1 MIEVLMEEEKMI
13 ENIGNLFAFIGGL
26 GMFLYGMNIMA
37 DGLQKSAGN
46 KMKQLLGYLTNNK
59 LLGVLIGALVTA
71 IIQSSSAT
79 TVMVVG
85 FVNAEILTLTQA
97 AGVIMGANIGTTITA
112 WLVSASE
119 WGAFLKP
126 EFIAPL
132 ILGIGAFALL
142 FVKGKRIKQVAEIAI
157 GFGILFIGL
166 SSMSAAVSMYRE
178 SPIFAK
184 AFSTLGANPILGI
197 ITGAVVTAII
207 QSSSASVGILQT
219 LALNGIVNWRS
230 AIFITLGQNIGTC
243 VTALLSSAG
252 ANKTAKRAAIIHLL
266 FNVSGA
272 IIFGVIMTIFFFVNP
287 NMAAAN
293 ISSTQISIFHTI
305 FNVSNTVILFPF
317 VGILVKLSYLFVRGE
332 DSNEEEEEDQVVL
345 KHLDDRILEA
355 PTFAVESAIK
365 EVVHMGEIVLE
376 NVNLAVKEV
385 CLPKPEQKKIDI
397 VFKREGTINNMEKI
411 ITEYLVKIS
420 RLSLTE
426 QQNTVIN
433 NLFYTVS
440 DIERIGDHAENLAEF
455 AQTRLNHEIIFS
467 EGAMRELA
475 EMSEKVENAL
485 KNAVMARATED
496 MKYVRKVIQLEDE
509 VDELEES
516 LREKH
521 IARLSKGECTSETGV
536 IFLDAL
542 SNLERISDHAI
553 NIVEYI
559 RAERN

>member
-1 MIEVLMEEEKMI
+1 MI

-85 FVNAEILTLTQA
+85 FVNAGILTLTQA
-97 AGVIMGANIGTTITA
+97 AGVIMGANVGTTITA

-317 VGILVKLSYLFVRGE
+317 VGILVKLSYLFIKGE

-376 NVNLAVKEV
+376 NVDLAVKEV

-397 VFKREGTINNMEKI
+397 VLKREGTINNMEKI

-455 AQTRLNHEIIFS
+455 AQTRLNHEIVFS

-475 EMSEKVENAL
+475 QISEKVESALENAM
-485 KNAVMARATED
+485 MARTTED

-509 VDELEES
+509 VDELEEV

-536 IFLDAL
+536 IFLDVL

-559 RAERN
+559 REERN

>member
-1 MIEVLMEEEKMI
+1 MI

-46 KMKQLLGYLTNNK
+46 KMKQLLGYLTNNR

-85 FVNAEILTLTQA
+85 FVNAGILTLTQA

-132 ILGIGAFALL
+132 ILGIGAFVLL
-142 FVKGKRIKQVAEIAI
+142 FAKGKRVKQVSEIAI

-166 SSMSAAVSMYRE
+166 SSMSAAVSVYKDN
-178 SPIFAK
+178 PIFAK

-197 ITGAVVTAII
+197 LTGAVVTAII

-219 LALNGIVNWRS
+219 LALNGIVNWQS

-252 ANKTAKRAAIIHLL
+252 ANKTAKRAATIHLL

-272 IIFGVIMTIFFFVNP
+272 IIFGIIMTIYFFVNP
-287 NMAAAN
+287 NLAMAH
-293 ISSTQISIFHTI
+293 ISSTQISVFHTV
-305 FNVSNTVILFPF
+305 FNVTNTIILFPF
-317 VGILVKLSYLFVRGE
+317 VGVLVKLSHLFVRGE
-332 DSNEEEEEDQVVL
+332 DEDESSEEDEVVL

-365 EVVHMGEIVLE
+365 EVVHMGEIVLM
-376 NVNLAVKEV
+376 NVNLAIEEV
-385 CLPKPEQKKIDI
+385 CRQKPEQEGITNI
-397 VFKREGTINNMEKI
+397 VKREKTINNMEKI
-411 ITEYLVKIS
+411 ITEYLVKIT

-426 QQNTVIN
+426 QQNAVIT

-455 AQTRLNHEIIFS
+455 AQTRLDHGIVFS
-467 EGAMRELA
+467 EGATSELK
-475 EMSEKVENAL
+475 EMAKKVRGALENAI
-485 KNAVMARATED
+485 VARSTED
-496 MKYVRKVIQLEDE
+496 MSYVRKVIQLEDE
-509 VDELEES
+509 VDELEEE

-521 IARLSKGECTSETGV
+521 ITRLSNGECTSETGV
-536 IFLDAL
+536 IFLDVL
-542 SNLERISDHAI
+542 SNLERVSDHAI

-559 RAERN
+559 REERNS

>member
-1 MIEVLMEEEKMI
+1 MI

-46 KMKQLLGYLTNNK
+46 KMKQLLGYLTNNR

-85 FVNAEILTLTQA
+85 FVNAGILTLTQA

-132 ILGIGAFALL
+132 ILGVGAFVLL
-142 FVKGKRIKQVAEIAI
+142 FAKGKRIKQVSEIAI

-166 SSMSAAVSMYRE
+166 SSMSAAVSVYKD
-178 SPIFAK
+178 SPIFSK

-197 ITGAVVTAII
+197 LTGAVVTAII

-219 LALNGIVNWRS
+219 LALNGIVNWQS

-252 ANKTAKRAAIIHLL
+252 ANKTAKRAATIHLL

-287 NMAAAN
+287 NLAMAH
-293 ISSTQISIFHTI
+293 ISSTEISVFHTV
-305 FNVSNTVILFPF
+305 FNVTNTIILFPF
-317 VGILVKLSYLFVRGE
+317 VGILVKLSHLFVRGE
-332 DSNEEEEEDQVVL
+332 DEDEAREEDEVVL

-365 EVVHMGEIVLE
+365 EVVHMGEIVLM
-376 NVNLAVKEV
+376 NVNLAIEEI
-385 CLPKPEQKKIDI
+385 CRQKPEQEKITNI
-397 VFKREGTINNMEKI
+397 VKREKTINNMEKI
-411 ITEYLVKIS
+411 ITEYLVKITH
-420 RLSLTE
+420 LSLTE
-426 QQNTVIN
+426 QQNTVIT

-455 AQTRLNHEIIFS
+455 AQTRLDHEIVFS
-467 EGAMRELA
+467 EGATSELK
-475 EMSEKVENAL
+475 EMAKKVSGALENAI
-485 KNAVMARATED
+485 VARSTED
-496 MKYVRKVIQLEDE
+496 MSYVRKVIHLEDE
-509 VDELEES
+509 VDELEEE

-521 IARLSKGECTSETGV
+521 ITRLSKGECTSETGV
-536 IFLDAL
+536 IFLDVL
-542 SNLERISDHAI
+542 SNLERVSDHAI

-559 RAERN
+559 REERNL

>member
-1 MIEVLMEEEKMI
+1 MI

-46 KMKQLLGYLTNNK
+46 RMKQLLGYLTNNR

-85 FVNAEILTLTQA
+85 FVNAGILTLTQA

-142 FVKGKRIKQVAEIAI
+142 FAKGKKIKQVSEIAI

-166 SSMSAAVSMYRE
+166 SSMSAAVSVYRD
-178 SPIFAK
+178 SPVFAK

-197 ITGAVVTAII
+197 IAGTVVTAII

-252 ANKTAKRAAIIHLL
+252 ANKTAKRAATIHLL

-272 IIFGVIMTIFFFVNP
+272 IIFAIIMTIFFFVKP
-287 NMAAAN
+287 NLAASN
-293 ISSTQISIFHTI
+293 ISSTEISIFHTI
-305 FNVSNTVILFPF
+305 FNISNTVILFPF
-317 VGILVKLSYLFVRGE
+317 VGVLVKLSYLFVRGE
-332 DSNEEEEEDQVVL
+332 DKKEEEEEDQVVL

-365 EVVHMGEIVLE
+365 EVVHMGEIVLA
-376 NVNLAVKEV
+376 NVNLAMKEV
-385 CLPKPEQKKIDI
+385 CLQKPEQKAIDTI
-397 VFKREGTINNMEKI
+397 FKMESTINNMEKI

-455 AQTRLNHEIIFS
+455 AQTRLDHEIVFS
-467 EGAMRELA
+467 EGAMNELK
-475 EMSEKVENAL
+475 EISEKVERALENAIL
-485 KNAVMARATED
+485 ARTTED

-509 VDELEES
+509 VDELEEV

-521 IARLSKGECTSETGV
+521 ISRLSKGECTSETGV

-542 SNLERISDHAI
+542 NNLERISDHAI

-559 RAERN
+559 REERN

>member
-1 MIEVLMEEEKMI
+1 MKNLMEEEKMI
-13 ENIGNLFAFIGGL
+13 ENIGNLFSFIGGL

-46 KMKQLLGYLTNNK
+46 KMKQLLGYLTNNR

-79 TVMVVG
+79 TVMIVG
-85 FVNAEILTLTQA
+85 FVNAGILTLTQA

-132 ILGIGAFALL
+132 ILGIGAFVLL
-142 FVKGKRIKQVAEIAI
+142 FTKGKRAKQIAEIAI

-166 SSMSAAVSMYRE
+166 SSMSAAVSVYRD

-197 ITGAVVTAII
+197 VAGAVVTAII

-252 ANKTAKRAAIIHLL
+252 ANKTAKRAATIHLL

-272 IIFGVIMTIFFFVNP
+272 IIFGIIMTIFFFINP
-287 NMAAAN
+287 DLAASN
-293 ISSTQISIFHTI
+293 ISSTEISIFHTI
-305 FNVSNTVILFPF
+305 FNVSNTIILFPF
-317 VGILVKLSYLFVRGE
+317 VGVLVKLSYFFVRGE
-332 DSNEEEEEDQVVL
+332 DKKEEEEEDQVVL

-365 EVVHMGEIVLE
+365 EVVHMGEIVLD

-385 CLPKPEQKKIDI
+385 YLLKPEQKAIDT
-397 VFKREGTINNMEKI
+397 VLKKEKTINNMEKI

-420 RLSLTE
+420 RLSLNE
-426 QQNTVIN
+426 QQNTIIN

-455 AQTRLNHEIIFS
+455 AQTRLNHNIVFS
-467 EGAMRELA
+467 EGAMSELKRI
-475 EMSEKVENAL
+475 SEKVQNAMENAIL
-485 KNAVMARATED
+485 ARSTED

-509 VDELEES
+509 VDEMEEE

-536 IFLDAL
+536 IFLDIL

-559 RAERN
+559 REERK